1 MKNEEMKEMQETT
14 NELKEEISRLEKVVE
29 GQSDAMSEAQKDMES
44 KVTLLQKDLSA
55 LDESS
60 KGMSED
66 LDRAN
71 NRTDEKFAQFQRLS
85 EAQASAVGAF
95 THTASKVDELEQD
108 LKKAAESI
116 DTVRKEGRAYASSAA
131 ESRRDL
137 LSVVESYA
145 ADNRKAVADVMQN
158 IEERLREEREEI
170 QRESQEAEER
180 REAEQAQQRA
190 DEIEKEN
197 AQKERQHQVIL
208 NIIRAEIEEQSKREA
223 VTMTEA
229 LRDLK
234 EVLVEAYE
242 SRSLERLEE
251 VYSAMESRWTLA
263 ERSRE
268 KLREM
273 IYTLREESLSR
284 DNQIAAV
291 SRMNLR
297 NQLDG
302 VQGDILNAMESV
314 RGESKMQA
322 EKTAAI
328 VQSQV
333 EAVGS
338 GLKEMDKNLTAKLD
352 NQSAKMESRQITHHA
367 HKQHTRD
374 DDDDDDDDLTEHKLV
389 HKVMVAKSEEQG
401 MKKIQSVDESLR
413 ETTSLLEKEI
423 RSSALSIRK
432 EASQKAERIQT
443 EIKRSAQNLQDQIDR
458 SDLKTAETN
467 LKIAE
472 LRARQEMDIRRLELE
487 LKEAME
493 PWPRKLMRF
502 VRNSYIGRGV
512 KNGYRWTKSRLWGR
526 RRRGGGGGGG
536 GGSSRQTSI
545 SGSGAYESKIA
556 GDDESRTIFPPSQYC
571 RVCGLPSNGAPWP
584 WGEGGLSPA
593 YEICPKWY

>member
-1 MKNEEMKEMQETT
+1 
-14 NELKEEISRLEKVVE
+14 
-29 GQSDAMSEAQKDMES
+29 
-44 KVTLLQKDLSA
+44 
-55 LDESS
+55 
-60 KGMSED
+60 
-66 LDRAN
+66 
-71 NRTDEKFAQFQRLS
+71 
-85 EAQASAVGAF
+85 
-95 THTASKVDELEQD
+95 
-108 LKKAAESI
+108 
-116 DTVRKEGRAYASSAA
+116 
-131 ESRRDL
+131 
-137 LSVVESYA
+137 
-145 ADNRKAVADVMQN
+145 
-158 IEERLREEREEI
+158 
-170 QRESQEAEER
+170 
-180 REAEQAQQRA
+180 
-190 DEIEKEN
+190 
-197 AQKERQHQVIL
+197 
-208 NIIRAEIEEQSKREA
+208 
-223 VTMTEA
+223 
-229 LRDLK
+229 
-234 EVLVEAYE
+234 
-242 SRSLERLEE
+242 
-251 VYSAMESRWTLA
+251 MESRWTLA

-352 NQSAKMESRQITHHA
+352 NQSAKMESR
-367 HKQHTRD
+367 
-374 DDDDDDDDLTEHKLV
+374 
-389 HKVMVAKSEEQG
+389 VAKSEEQG

-526 RRRGGGGGGG
+526 RRRGGGGGR

-584 WGEGGLSPA
+584 WGEGGLSPG
-593 YEICPKWY
+593 YEICPKCGAESFSGIQQPPSRSGVSADPRSSS